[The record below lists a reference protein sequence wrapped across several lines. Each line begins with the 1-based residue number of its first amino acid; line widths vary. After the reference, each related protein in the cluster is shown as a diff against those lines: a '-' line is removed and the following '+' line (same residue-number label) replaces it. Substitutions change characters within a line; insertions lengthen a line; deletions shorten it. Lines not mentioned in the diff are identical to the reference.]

1 MPSPSRRTPQLL
13 IPLNFTWLFHP
24 VDVLLRTLEHS
35 WPLGS
40 FAPHLTGFP
49 RSGRSPHFLPHPQA
63 APSALAKCVLA
74 EVPRQVVEYYA
85 SQGISPGVPRPCTPA
100 TTPSPSP

>member
-1 MPSPSRRTPQLL
+1 MQAPSRPSQSPAPPSFTSGVSPSSVS
-13 IPLNFTWLFHP
+13 NP
-24 VDVLLRTLEHS
+24 VSAIL
-35 WPLGS
+35 
-40 FAPHLTGFP
+40 
-49 RSGRSPHFLPHPQA
+49 PQA

-85 SQGISPGVPRPCTPA
+85 SQGISPGAPRPCTPA

>member
-1 MPSPSRRTPQLL
+1 MEPIWPPRSPAPSPGLSPPNLRPPQ
-13 IPLNFTWLFHP
+13 
-24 VDVLLRTLEHS
+24 
-35 WPLGS
+35 
-40 FAPHLTGFP
+40 P
-49 RSGRSPHFLPHPQA
+49 RPRPYSQA

-85 SQGISPGVPRPCTPA
+85 SQGISPGAPRPCTPA